1 MPPSNQHGAT
11 FRCCC
16 RCSKKWSLVAE
27 RWFDKGEMFV
37 AGCCFGLVGIEGG
50 RDASKQT

>member
-16 RCSKKWSLVAE
+16 RCSKKSSLVVE
-27 RWFDKGEMFV
+27 RWFGKGKMFS
-37 AGCCFGLVGIEGG
+37 VGIEGG